1 MGLVS
6 RMSTVIKSKVSNLLD
21 RAEDPR
27 ETMDYAYQKQLEHLQ
42 EVRRGIVEVVASRRR
57 LELQAAT
64 LQNNTSKLDDQA
76 RRALTAGRDDL
87 ARLAL
92 QRKEEALTQVQG
104 LDQQIADLEQQQQK
118 LAAVEERLT
127 AKVEAFRTQKEM
139 IKAQYSAAEA
149 QVKIGESL
157 TGLSEEMADVNMA
170 VDRARDKTEALQ
182 ARAGAIDELVS
193 SGTLEEI
200 PGGPDVV
207 ERELSRITVSQ
218 KVEQE
223 LAQMK
228 QQISLPG
235 AEQPKQLKEGE

>member
-42 EVRRGIVEVVASRRR
+42 DVKRGIVEVVASRRR

-64 LQNNTSKLDDQA
+64 LQANTSKLDDQA
-76 RRALTAGRDDL
+76 RRALAANREDL

-92 QRKEEALTQVQG
+92 QRKEAATEQLQG
-104 LDQQIADLEQQQQK
+104 LDQQISGLEQQQEN
-118 LAAVEERLT
+118 LTAVEERLS
-127 AKVEAFRTQKEM
+127 AKVEAFRTQKEV

-157 TGLSEEMADVNMA
+157 TGLSEEMADVGMA
-170 VDRARDKTEALQ
+170 VDRARDKTESLQ
-182 ARAGAIDELVS
+182 ARAGAIDELVAE
-193 SGTLEEI
+193 GTLE
-200 PGGPDVV
+200 DVTGSHQDEV
-207 ERELSRITVSQ
+207 ERQLSSISTNQ
-218 KVEQE
+218 KVDKDLE
-223 LAQMK
+223 QMK
-228 QQISLPG
+228 QQLALPPS
-235 AEQPKQLKEGE
+235 QPKQLKEGQ

>member
-42 EVRRGIVEVVASRRR
+42 DVKRGIVGVVASRRR

-64 LQNNTSKLDDQA
+64 LKANTAKLDDQA
-76 RRALTAGRDDL
+76 RQALAANREDL

-92 QRKEEALTQVQG
+92 QRKEAAIQQLQG
-104 LDQQIADLEQQQQK
+104 LDQQISDLEQQQDK
-118 LAAVEERLT
+118 LTAVEERLS
-127 AKVEAFRTQKEM
+127 AKVEAFRTQKEV

-157 TGLSEEMADVNMA
+157 TGLSEEMADVGMA
-170 VDRARDKTEALQ
+170 VDRAKEKTESLQ
-182 ARAGAIDELVS
+182 ARAGAIDELVAA
-193 SGTLEEI
+193 GTLE
-200 PGGPDVV
+200 DVTGAQGDEV
-207 ERELSRITVSQ
+207 DRQLASIATKQ
-218 KVEQE
+218 KVDQE
-223 LAQMK
+223 LEQMK
-228 QQISLPG
+228 QQMALPSS
-235 AEQPKQLKEGE
+235 QPKQLKGGQ